1 MLPGVSFREISL
13 SQVLVEDHTFYLP
26 SLVDQSQTET
36 LDNLLFNPVRLQTIA
51 DGRFRIIDGFR
62 VVNRLG
68 QKKGYRTIPAL
79 LYTAQHS
86 PLDLWK
92 FRIEKRLRENNFP
105 IYSILTN
112 LVTHFDFDQIQSDS
126 DMVAIFK
133 RAKVPLGKIKRSLHI
148 KLSPLVSK
156 INNFSNIDH
165 LGIKEML
172 LLAEFS
178 IDEINALNTLFAGQT
193 LKGNKLLS
201 MLRIIIELKN
211 GYDIALQEILKDSEI
226 NSIIQESADNQKYR
240 LLKSRLTILRFPIL
254 DKLTKDWRKS
264 RSKIDLPAQVH
275 VTHDPSFESD
285 TLTFTVEI
293 ESTEK
298 FKTVIKQ
305 LEAQL
310 SKGDL
315 DQLFEFV

>member
-1 MLPGVSFREISL
+1 
-13 SQVLVEDHTFYLP
+13 
-26 SLVDQSQTET
+26 
-36 LDNLLFNPVRLQTIA
+36 
-51 DGRFRIIDGFR
+51 
-62 VVNRLG
+62 
-68 QKKGYRTIPAL
+68 
-79 LYTAQHS
+79 
-86 PLDLWK
+86 
-92 FRIEKRLRENNFP
+92 
-105 IYSILTN
+105 
-112 LVTHFDFDQIQSDS
+112 
-126 DMVAIFK
+126 MVAIFK